1 MDTFD
6 ETYARYLEFL
16 ALLDSTDDISEKNL
30 LFRQLTQLLSD
41 MEQGVRNREI
51 QADRD
56 ELVTDEWGPLLEPDR
71 RSARQGA
78 PVAPQRPAAP
88 PSV

>member
-6 ETYARYLEFL
+6 EAYARYLKFL
-16 ALLDSTDDISEKNL
+16 AMLDSTDDISEKNL

-41 MEQGVRNREI
+41 MEHGVTSREI

-56 ELVTDEWGPLLEPDR
+56 EPVTDEWERLLEPDCQM
-71 RSARQGA
+71 ARQEH
-78 PVAPQRPAAP
+78 Q
-88 PSV
+88 

>member
-6 ETYARYLEFL
+6 EAYARYLKFL

-41 MEQGVRNREI
+41 MEHGVASREI

-56 ELVTDEWGPLLEPDR
+56 EPVTDEWGHLLEPDR
-71 RSARQGA
+71 RSAPQGH
-78 PVAPQRPAAP
+78 P
-88 PSV
+88 